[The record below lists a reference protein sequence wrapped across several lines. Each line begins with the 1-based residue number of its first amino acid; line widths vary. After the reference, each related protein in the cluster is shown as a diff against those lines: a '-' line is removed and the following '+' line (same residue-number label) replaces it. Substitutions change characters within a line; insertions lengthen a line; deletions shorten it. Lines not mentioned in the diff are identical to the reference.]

1 MNRPSILQLSS
12 AVKRLGTERAFEV
25 LAKAKALEKKGKDI
39 INLGIGQPDFSTP
52 DNIISAGQKALKDG
66 YHGYTPGNGLLELRE
81 AVSEEIYFRYE
92 REINPDRILITPGGK
107 PTMFFAILMFGEPGS
122 EIIYP
127 NPGFPIYESVI
138 KFTGATP
145 IPIIP
150 VEKKNFSFN
159 IEDLVEKI
167 NETTRLVII
176 NNPQN
181 PTGGFMDQD
190 EINFLV
196 RELEKFPKVAILS
209 DEIYSKIIF
218 DGKKMPSL
226 LRYESL
232 SDRLIVLDGWSKTYS
247 MTGWRLGW
255 SVWPESLIEYA
266 TRFCIND
273 HSCPNAATQIAG
285 IEALKGPQNSII
297 SMVKEFQLRRDF
309 IFKELNSILNI
320 SSNLPKGA
328 FYTFPN
334 ISETSL
340 SGDEFADK
348 LLNEK
353 GVVVI
358 PGSSFGNQG
367 ENYVRISFAN
377 SLDNIKQ
384 AIVRIKEFVSG

>member
-181 PTGGFMDQD
+181 PTGGFMDKD
-190 EINFLV
+190 EINFLI

-218 DGKKMPSL
+218 E
-226 LRYESL
+226 ES
-232 SDRLIVLDGWSKTYS
+232 
-247 MTGWRLGW
+247 
-255 SVWPESLIEYA
+255 
-266 TRFCIND
+266 
-273 HSCPNAATQIAG
+273 
-285 IEALKGPQNSII
+285 
-297 SMVKEFQLRRDF
+297 
-309 IFKELNSILNI
+309 
-320 SSNLPKGA
+320 
-328 FYTFPN
+328 
-334 ISETSL
+334 
-340 SGDEFADK
+340 
-348 LLNEK
+348 
-353 GVVVI
+353 
-358 PGSSFGNQG
+358 
-367 ENYVRISFAN
+367 
-377 SLDNIKQ
+377 
-384 AIVRIKEFVSG
+384 